1 MQPVEALT
9 RIIAMADAHTAA
21 RSELSIP
28 LAPQGEI
35 TEVPNEELE
44 QDKLA
49 VSIAQAMLNT
59 AIPVARFRC
68 FVKIESGPMKD
79 REYTICAVNIE
90 DIATALYGLARTNI
104 AVYITLWEQRAT
116 GADMLDSYQGK
127 TRMSKGQFNRYLDEL
142 RRYAVTQTVQ

>member
-9 RIIAMADAHTAA
+9 RIIAMADANTAA
-21 RSELSIP
+21 RTEVSIP

-35 TEVPNEELE
+35 TEVQNNELE

-68 FVKIESGPMKD
+68 FVKIESGKMEG

-90 DIATALYGLARTNI
+90 DIVTALYGLGRNNQ

-116 GADMLDSYQGK
+116 GADMLDSFQGK
-127 TRMSKGQFNRYLDEL
+127 TRMSGGQFDRYLNEL
-142 RRYAVTQTVQ
+142 RRYTVSQMVN

>member
-9 RIIAMADAHTAA
+9 RIIAMADANTAA
-21 RSELSIP
+21 RSDVSIP

-35 TEVPNEELE
+35 TEVPNDELE

-68 FVKIESGPMKD
+68 FVKIESGKMAG

-90 DIATALYGLARTNI
+90 DIVASLYGLKINNFQ
-104 AVYITLWEQRAT
+104 VYITLWEQRAT
-116 GADMLDSYQGK
+116 GAEMLESFQGR
-127 TRMSKGQFNRYLDEL
+127 TRATNKQFDRYLDEL
-142 RRYAVTQTVQ
+142 RRHAVTQTVQ